1 MKQQI
6 VQSLSLILNNV
17 IDNDTNADLIFF
29 LTREALLH
37 IHEIHFFK
45 IWLEVYCI
53 YI

>member
-29 LTREALLH
+29 LTREALLNF
-37 IHEIHFFK
+37 HEIHFF
-45 IWLEVYCI
+45 
-53 YI
+53 